1 MTLNQ
6 IRNDHRIDDVI
17 VDPHY
22 EHKYTIYIDSE
33 YLAGDDTST
42 IVGQTI
48 EEVTTQIKDIKLANT
63 SHLAAWRR
71 VFSQPQTK

>member
-6 IRNDHRIDDVI
+6 IRNDHRVDDVI
-17 VDPHY
+17 VDPQY
-22 EHKYTIYIDSE
+22 EYKYTIYIDSE

-48 EEVTTQIKDIKLANT
+48 KEVAAAMEDIQPASNT
-63 SHLAAWRR
+63 HLAAWHT
-71 VFSQPQTK
+71 VFR

>member
-6 IRNDHRIDDVI
+6 IRNDHRVNDVD
-17 VDPHY
+17 VDSNY
-22 EHKYTIYIDSE
+22 EWKYTIYLEIE

-48 EEVTTQIKDIKLANT
+48 KEVVAQLANVKP
-63 SHLAAWRR
+63 ANRDR
-71 VFSQPQTK
+71 SQDSQSTHI

>member
-6 IRNDHRIDDVI
+6 IRNDHRVDDVD
-17 VDPHY
+17 VDSNY
-22 EHKYTIYIDSE
+22 EWKYTIYLDDE

-48 EEVTTQIKDIKLANT
+48 DEVASKMKDIKLANT
-63 SHLAAWRR
+63 SHLAAWHR
-71 VFSQPQTK
+71 VFS

>member
-6 IRNDHRIDDVI
+6 IRNDHRIDDVN
-17 VDPHY
+17 VDPDNEY
-22 EHKYTIYIDSE
+22 KYTIYIDSE

-42 IVGQTI
+42 IVAQTI
-48 EEVTTQIKDIKLANT
+48 KEVTAQIKDIKLANT

-71 VFSQPQTK
+71 VFS